1 MTDIWTPE
9 KRSEVM
15 SKVRGKGNKS
25 TELVLARMLRA
36 GGITGWRRHL
46 PLPGKPDFCF
56 PGKKLVIFV
65 DGCFWHGC
73 PKCYRRPKSRQEFWD
88 AKVLTNKTRDR
99 RVNRE
104 LKALGY
110 VVMRIFEHRLK
121 KGAPVVS
128 AIRMRLG
135 LPGKS

>member
-1 MTDIWTPE
+1 
-9 KRSEVM
+9 
-15 SKVRGKGNKS
+15 
-25 TELVLARMLRA
+25 
-36 GGITGWRRHL
+36 
-46 PLPGKPDFCF
+46 
-56 PGKKLVIFV
+56 LVIFV